1 MLYATFFFSFL
12 KKKTMI
18 TQSKYYISDFIDI
31 QRKSFQDLLEK
42 GLIQEFLKRNPISD
56 THLEVFFYPE
66 FYQLSPPDC
75 TTREAILK
83 GKSYS
88 SKLYIPVQLTDKKSK
103 KILLKW
109 VLIGE
114 LPIMTKRGNFILNGA
129 PRVIVNQL
137 IRSPG
142 IYYQEKKLPVY
153 ANEKDEKPFA
163 TLKRYYADFIC
174 LRGTWLRI
182 EIDKDKNIWAQFK
195 KGPKMPL
202 LWLLYAMGLS
212 EGMILK
218 CTSYPA
224 RLLIN
229 FENENRKLNKISPL
243 RNRKTEKNKNDLST
257 IEKKKTTSS
266 NFRFLKSPR
275 EAWKE
280 IAELFHLQRDLPLKE
295 TNNKNVANYGKTN
308 TNTESPPLVSNRGK
322 EETYISKDERLKE
335 SQSSKKVGKSGDS
348 LNLLSTEIAAN
359 TRRKTLEELGRKWI
373 YNKFMNPRNYDLG
386 KQGRHSFN
394 RKLGLTISPFQTT
407 LTPQDV
413 LYATDYLLKVEKGFK
428 DIDDIDNLMN
438 RRIRTSGE
446 LIQMQIG
453 IGLVRLEKTIREKLK
468 NQIDVETFITT
479 SNKKKT
485 ASKSQITKFENKE
498 AKQDIDLER
507 LFNNLINSK
516 VLNGAL
522 REFFGTNPL
531 SQFMD
536 QINPLAE
543 ITHKRRL
550 SSMGPGGVG
559 RENAPMAIRSIHP
572 THYGRICPIETPE
585 GKNTG
590 LVNSLTTCA
599 RVTTNGFIET
609 PFYKVFKG
617 QVQKNA
623 GIFYLTTEQEEK
635 IKSAPADLSI
645 SSVGFLPKSTI
656 PVRFATEFTKIQ
668 RNEVQFIGISPI
680 QMISVATSLIPFLE
694 HDDANRA
701 LMGSN
706 MQRQAVPI
714 IRPQRPIVGTG
725 LESRAASDSGHVIQC
740 RTSGFVGYVSADKIL
755 IYTSSA
761 GVN

>member
-1 MLYATFFFSFL
+1 
-12 KKKTMI
+12 
-18 TQSKYYISDFIDI
+18 
-31 QRKSFQDLLEK
+31 
-42 GLIQEFLKRNPISD
+42 
-56 THLEVFFYPE
+56 
-66 FYQLSPPDC
+66 
-75 TTREAILK
+75 
-83 GKSYS
+83 
-88 SKLYIPVQLTDKKSK
+88 
-103 KILLKW
+103 
-109 VLIGE
+109 
-114 LPIMTKRGNFILNGA
+114 
-129 PRVIVNQL
+129 
-137 IRSPG
+137 
-142 IYYQEKKLPVY
+142 
-153 ANEKDEKPFA
+153 
-163 TLKRYYADFIC
+163 
-174 LRGTWLRI
+174 
-182 EIDKDKNIWAQFK
+182 
-195 KGPKMPL
+195 MPL

-212 EGMILK
+212 QGMIFK
-218 CTSYPA
+218 CTSYPS
-224 RLLIN
+224 RLLLN
-229 FENENRKLNKISPL
+229 FEHENRIKKNIIQPSDFRVDLIPSEEGSQKKTDHKKNDQILTTVKTAGYKSLENPVAIGSSNEN
-243 RNRKTEKNKNDLST
+243 LST
-257 IEKKKTTSS
+257 IRKKKTTTRSFS
-266 NFRFLKSPR
+266 YIKSPR
-275 EAWKE
+275 QAWKE
-280 IAELFHLQRDLPLKE
+280 IAELFNLQRDRPFSELKDS
-295 TNNKNVANYGKTN
+295 TNKNA
-308 TNTESPPLVSNRGK
+308 
-322 EETYISKDERLKE
+322 
-335 SQSSKKVGKSGDS
+335 KKVGSQSTNSYGSNDFESEETAKPTSFFSSAAGYKNRESLEKNGQQS
-348 LNLLSTEIAAN
+348 LNINEIAAN
-359 TRRKTLEELGRKWI
+359 NRRKTLEELGRKWV

-413 LYATDYLLKVEKGFK
+413 LYATDYLLNIEKGLK
-428 DIDDIDNLMN
+428 DIDDIDHLMN

-468 NQIDVETFITT
+468 NQTGISNFDAFTT
-479 SNKKKT
+479 TGRIESTTEISNKIT
-485 ASKSQITKFENKE
+485 ESVRSPASKNQMNPTELFEKPATIQDSSRNILDLKIGSSTEAETTELQNSPLHPSGVRVGFVDSNSVRTTAAAAAAPNANVDLEAATAEAAAGYKNRVSSKISNYENKDDI
-498 AKQDIDLER
+498 QDIDLER
-507 LFNNLINSK
+507 IFNNLINSK
-516 VLNGAL
+516 VFNGAL

-599 RVTTNGFIET
+599 RVTANGFIET
-609 PFYKVFKG
+609 PFYKVYKG

-645 SSVGFLPKSTI
+645 SNVGFLPKSTI

-668 RNEVQFIGISPI
+668 RNDVQFIGISPI

-725 LESRAASDSGHVIQC
+725 LEARAASDSGHVIQS
-740 RTSGFVGYVSADKIL
+740 RTSGFVGYVSADKII
-755 IYTSSA
+755 IYTSS
-761 GVN
+761 VSFL